1 MRRLAVICSDVT
13 ALLRRIAAAE
23 TTEADAETV
32 ARLLAM
38 PTLRE
43 IYHLEPADGWEE

>member
-1 MRRLAVICSDVT
+1 VICSDVT

-23 TTEADAETV
+23 TV
-32 ARLLAM
+32 ALLLGM

-43 IYHLEPADGWEE
+43 IYHLEDADGWVE